1 MDREIGTGAPIVED
15 HRWPQPGSRPEK
27 FTVPS
32 SKASDIAQNP
42 YYLRDFRRM
51 YPSTAI
57 LTQPELTTLL
67 IEQGGF
73 TSYVFT
79 PLSSTFPISVSAIS
93 SSTDSL
99 FDRLPAPASG
109 PTGSTALTTGESAP
123 TLSSLYLTPTTDA
136 ALPAFKAPRPPGMKF
151 SWAVAKEE
159 IPHDKDAYFPMWFV
173 LSPVCRDED
182 LADFDCRSASS
193 KRIA

>member
-1 MDREIGTGAPIVED
+1 
-15 HRWPQPGSRPEK
+15 
-27 FTVPS
+27 
-32 SKASDIAQNP
+32 
-42 YYLRDFRRM
+42 M

-73 TSYVFT
+73 TSCVFSS
-79 PLSSTFPISVSAIS
+79 LSCRFRISVSTIPME
-93 SSTDSL
+93 TERL
-99 FDRLPAPASG
+99 CDRLPAPASG
-109 PTGSTALTTGESAP
+109 PTGTTALTTGEPSP

-151 SWAVAKEE
+151 SWAVAKEA

-173 LSPVCRDED
+173 HRCRAFEPV
-182 LADFDCRSASS
+182 ADFSL
-193 KRIA
+193 